1 MKNKP
6 KSITDN
12 SDIKTISF
20 KGQPYPYGGVI
31 NSVIIGNTAY
41 KLQASIAEVYPMTCP
56 KCGGSLE
63 LHHGEGACEYC
74 GTKYTTY
81 YKIVERR
88 D

>member
-1 MKNKP
+1 MKNKS
-6 KSITDN
+6 KFITDN
-12 SDIKTISF
+12 SDISTISI
-20 KGQPYPYGGVI
+20 KDYPYGGVI
-31 NSVIIGNTAY
+31 NTIVVGHTAY
-41 KLQASIAEVYPMTCP
+41 KLQASIEEVYPMTCP